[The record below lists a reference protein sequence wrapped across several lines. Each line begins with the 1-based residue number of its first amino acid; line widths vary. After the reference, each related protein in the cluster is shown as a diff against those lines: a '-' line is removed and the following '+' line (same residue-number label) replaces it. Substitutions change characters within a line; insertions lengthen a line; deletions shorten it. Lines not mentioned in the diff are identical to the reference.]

1 MSSDSEKG
9 QSTKGGQLTQVKTS
23 DSIQPGETVVVADAA
38 VRDFYGGSVD
48 DSYRLKSELVS
59 QHLTEIGMG
68 K

>member
-9 QSTKGGQLTQVKTS
+9 QSTKGQLTQVKTS
-23 DSIQPGETVVVADAA
+23 NSIQPGETVVVADAE